1 MKQRLMVISR
11 DALETEGKA
20 KGKSTRFR
28 RPANERTTIGS
39 KYLPYQQEFLARTIK
54 RTIVKLSVI
63 ASAFCSLSMP
73 QLGNYLYEP
82 TLRII
87 KNE

>member
-1 MKQRLMVISR
+1 MKQRLMAISR
-11 DALETEGKA
+11 DALETEGKG
-20 KGKSTRFR
+20 KEKSTRFR

-39 KYLPYQQEFLARTIK
+39 KYPPYQQEFLACTIK
-54 RTIVKLSVI
+54 CTIVKLSAI
-63 ASAFCSLSMP
+63 TSAFYSLSMP